1 LELFSGT
8 AGLSDAVQLRGVPIL
23 PPVDI
28 VVSPLVP
35 EPVDL
40 LDMIT
45 WSTVLK
51 VLTLGLV
58 FFLHCGTPCNTFTAA
73 RKLDGGPPPL
83 RSALRPMGLPD
94 LSQDNQCLVLLGNIF
109 LSRTVEACLIVFQL
123 GGDFSIENPLLSLI
137 WVTATMEQLVADTRA
152 LALDFDQCA
161 FGALSLKPTR
171 LQCSSELLA
180 TMSRCAAREA
190 IAM

>member
-1 LELFSGT
+1 MALEARPPGTWVDRPAAPSDRSASDVSQSVSEAAVSDQPSFAWSKGLDGVPALHARGPYFLELFSGT
-8 AGLSDAVQLRGVPIL
+8 AGLSEAVQLRGVPTL

-40 LDMIT
+40 IDMIT

-51 VLTLGLV
+51 VLTSGLV

-109 LSRTVEACLIVFQL
+109 LSR
-123 GGDFSIENPLLSLI
+123 
-137 WVTATMEQLVADTRA
+137 
-152 LALDFDQCA
+152 
-161 FGALSLKPTR
+161 
-171 LQCSSELLA
+171 
-180 TMSRCAAREA
+180 
-190 IAM
+190 